1 MEQTMINE
9 DKDIILLT
17 KLKEKNPAYCLSSA
31 QTRILQKQLENA
43 LKEEEVIIIFSEK
56 NKIKQNK

>member
-43 LKEEEVIIIFSEK
+43 LKEEEVIIIFS
-56 NKIKQNK
+56 